1 MTEETTRA
9 LLQWAPIIASLVALI
24 ASIVTFRASQN
35 NLWQRVNDA
44 EIQVIQNKLDTFY
57 GPLIHR
63 LESDHLLA
71 RDLRDRQPDK
81 ATYRLLIKLFDVSWK
96 NALSSGDRVVVDEI
110 CAHAAKLEA
119 FIYENAGL
127 VDEEVSPYL
136 VRATTHFRILYLAN
150 SGGLGGDAGRF
161 ARYVYPKHLDAVLR
175 LEVSRL
181 KQRMETLRNNPSKR
195 PPAMPRLEI
204 SPDLE
209 LDPWPDPPRGNP

>member
-1 MTEETTRA
+1 MSQPLPQEV
-9 LLQWAPIIASLVALI
+9 LQWAPIIASIVALI

-35 NLWQRVNDA
+35 NLWQRTNDA
-44 EIQVIQNKLDTFY
+44 EIQALQHKLDAFY
-57 GPLIHR
+57 GPLMHR

-81 ATYRLLIKLFDVSWK
+81 ATYRLLTKLFDRAWK
-96 NALSSGDRVVVDEI
+96 DALSSGDRMVVREI
-110 CAHAAKLEA
+110 CEHASKLET

-136 VRATTHFRILYLAN
+136 VRATTHFRILYLAY
-150 SGGLGGDAGRF
+150 SGDLGEDPERF
-161 ARYVYPKHLDAVLR
+161 ARYVYPRSLDAVLR

-195 PPAMPRLEI
+195 SPPMQRLNI
-204 SPDLE
+204 SSDRA